1 MKQNFIQYFGNVA
14 GIKITKRD
22 SSIHW
27 VLIDSDKVDLVK
39 AYCWHITSNGYI
51 RTWNKTALYLHS
63 LLLNP
68 ENGLECDHIN
78 RNKLDNRLLNLRA
91 ISGNSNRANRACY
104 SKTGFAGAY
113 KHGKKFQAK
122 ITFNGTTKAL
132 GTFET
137 AKEAHEKFK
146 QEHILIYGF

>member
-1 MKQNFIQYFGNVA
+1 MKQNFIQYFGHVA
-14 GIKITKRD
+14 GIKIIKRD
-22 SSIHW
+22 GSIHW

-78 RNKLDNRLLNLRA
+78 RDPLDNRLSNLR
-91 ISGNSNRANRACY
+91 IVSHGVNNANRTL
-104 SKTGFAGAY
+104 SNKTGFAGAY
-113 KHGKKFQAK
+113 KHGKKFQAL
-122 ITFNGTTKAL
+122 ININGITKAL

-137 AKEAHEKFK
+137 AKEANERFS